1 MKVGMTVWKQLRGI
15 LNQMIKK
22 ETTYTITLNEI
33 KMMKLL
39 HLVMNNVDGEL
50 WDNDLESIYYA
61 MKENVDTQKFN
72 EYMSGEIE

>member
-1 MKVGMTVWKQLRGI
+1 
-15 LNQMIKK
+15 MIKK

-72 EYMSGEIE
+72 EYMSGEVE

>member
-1 MKVGMTVWKQLRGI
+1 MTVWKQLRGI

-72 EYMSGEIE
+72 EYMSGEVE

>member
-1 MKVGMTVWKQLRGI
+1 MTVWKQLRGI

-33 KMMKLL
+33 KMMKLF

-72 EYMSGEIE
+72 EYMSGEVE

>member
-1 MKVGMTVWKQLRGI
+1 MTVWKQLRGI

-22 ETTYTITLNEI
+22 ETTYTITLNEVE
-33 KMMKLL
+33 MMKLF

-50 WDNDLESIYYA
+50 WDNDLETIYYA

-72 EYMSGEIE
+72 EYMSGEVE

>member
-1 MKVGMTVWKQLRGI
+1 MTVWKQLRGI

-22 ETTYTITLNEI
+22 ETTYTITLNEVE
-33 KMMKLL
+33 MMKLF

-50 WDNDLESIYYA
+50 WDNDLESIYFE

-72 EYMSGEIE
+72 EYMSGEVE

>member
-1 MKVGMTVWKQLRGI
+1 MVKKR
-15 LNQMIKK
+15 IKK

-33 KMMKLL
+33 EMMKLF

-50 WDNDLESIYYA
+50 WDIDLESIYFE